1 MNAQSTFFVSGP
13 EYVSGDFFSTNTGN
27 LGSSAQS
34 FRNIYLTGTGYGY
47 SQEVIYNGRSEEVI
61 TRAEVTGRFIANY
74 LTGDFPVQYVTGL
87 VTGLTFPLAA
97 DKTYKLEYRLQYSG
111 SSNLEG
117 INISLSGINPCAFFA
132 GNGLI
137 DDFNNTPEGFVVSG
151 YNPHGH
157 FHGATDRRMITLNVL
172 LVNSSSANSLSL
184 YAGKETSGVN
194 TVALCSGSWA
204 TMTQY

>member
-1 MNAQSTFFVSGP
+1 MNAQSTFFVIGP

-74 LTGDFPVQYVTGL
+74 LTGDFPVQYITGL

-97 DKTYKLEYRLQYSG
+97 NKTYKLEYRLQYSG
-111 SSNLEG
+111 SSTSEG
-117 INISLSGINPCAFFA
+117 ISVALSGANPCPFFA
-132 GNGLI
+132 GNGII
-137 DDFNNTPEGFVVSG
+137 DDFNNSPEGFIISG
-151 YNPHGH
+151 YDLHGH
-157 FHGATDRRMITLNVL
+157 FHGATDRRLITLNVL
-172 LVNSSSANSLSL
+172 LVNSPTTNSISL
-184 YAGKETSGVN
+184 YAGKESSGIN